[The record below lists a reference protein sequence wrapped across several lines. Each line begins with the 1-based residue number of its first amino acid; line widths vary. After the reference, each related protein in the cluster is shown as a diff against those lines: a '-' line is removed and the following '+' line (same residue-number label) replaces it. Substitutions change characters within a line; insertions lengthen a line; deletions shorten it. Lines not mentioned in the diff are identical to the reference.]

1 MTFGKFC
8 DGVNCFNIPVD
19 VCFNGPKDTNVAA
32 IYGLTGVDPFAPVVV
47 SVNAACVLKGDSKGG
62 GLVLSGDGG

>member
-1 MTFGKFC
+1 MAYGERVHLMFC
-8 DGVNCFNIPVD
+8 FRSPVNVSFYSAKNSYFVAIDGL
-19 VCFNGPKDTNVAA
+19 AS
-32 IYGLTGVDPFAPVVV
+32 VDPFAPVVV